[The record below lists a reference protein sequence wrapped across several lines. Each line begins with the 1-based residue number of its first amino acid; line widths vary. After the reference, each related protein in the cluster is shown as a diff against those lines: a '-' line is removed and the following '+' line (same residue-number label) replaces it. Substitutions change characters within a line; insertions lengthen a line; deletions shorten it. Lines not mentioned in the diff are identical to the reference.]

1 MPAQN
6 YERERAYVSAALE
19 ATRAL
24 GQPAAG
30 VGESARKISYAGY
43 GKGEGGA
50 GGGQAARAGV
60 GSAAALDMGAVD
72 VSRDDF
78 MGVDLTARGQCSTLS
93 CSCCTSDSLYLL
105 LDSGI
110 H

>member
-1 MPAQN
+1 MKPLHYIVPAQN
-6 YERERAYVSAALE
+6 YERERAYVSAPLE

-30 VGESARKISYAGY
+30 GGESARKISYAGY

-50 GGGQAARAGV
+50 GGGQAAHAGV

-78 MGVDLTARGQCSTLS
+78 MGRT
-93 CSCCTSDSLYLL
+93 
-105 LDSGI
+105 
-110 H
+110 